1 MTHGKP
7 ADQKGHR
14 QRLRQRYVEA
24 GPGAL
29 ADYEML
35 ELLLFHAIPRRDT
48 KPTAKRLIETFG
60 SYAAVLR
67 ADVKALSAVKGVGE
81 TTAIMLKSVVY
92 AAERLAREEIMDRVV
107 LSSWD
112 ALMNHIRISMARQET
127 ERFRIL
133 FLNVKNALI
142 ADEEQQSGFV
152 NHAPVYPREVIKRAL
167 ELCASALILIH
178 NHPSGIPDPSP
189 ADIDMTRKIKE
200 ADDQLGVRLH
210 NHIIFAREG
219 TFSMRS
225 EGLI

>member
-1 MTHGKP
+1 MAENNST
-7 ADQKGHR
+7 DQKGHR
-14 QRLRQRYVEA
+14 QRLRQRFVDA

-48 KPTAKRLIETFG
+48 KPVAKRLINHFG

-67 ADVKALSAVKGVGE
+67 ADVKALGTVKGVGE
-81 TTAIMLKSVVY
+81 TTAIMLKSIAD
-92 AAERLAREEIMDRVV
+92 AAERLARDEIMDRVV
-107 LSSWD
+107 LSSWE
-112 ALMNHIRISMARQET
+112 ALMDYLKISMARQET

-133 FLNVKNALI
+133 FLDVKNALI
-142 ADEEQQSGFV
+142 ADEEQQSGTV

-167 ELCASALILIH
+167 EIGASALILIH
-178 NHPSGIPDPSP
+178 NHPSGIPEPSP
-189 ADIDMTRKIKE
+189 ADIDMTRKIEE
-200 ADDQLGVRLH
+200 AGDPLGIRLH
-210 NHIIFAREG
+210 DHIVVAREG

>member
-1 MTHGKP
+1 MAQEKP
-7 ADQKGHR
+7 SDQKGHR
-14 QRLRQRYVEA
+14 QRLRQRFVEA
-24 GPGAL
+24 GPGSL

-48 KPTAKRLIETFG
+48 KPTAKRLIERFG

-67 ADVKALSAVKGVGE
+67 ADVKALSQVKGVGE
-81 TTAIMLKSVVY
+81 TTSIMLKSVAD
-92 AAERLAREEIMDRVV
+92 AAERLARDEVMDRIV

-112 ALMNHIRISMARQET
+112 ELMDYLKISMARQET

-133 FLNVKNALI
+133 FLDVKNALI
-142 ADEEQQSGFV
+142 ADEEQQTGTV

-167 ELCASALILIH
+167 ELGASALILIH

-189 ADIDMTRKIKE
+189 ADIDMTRKVEE
-200 ADDQLGVRLH
+200 AGEQLGVRLH
-210 NHIIFAREG
+210 DHIIVAREG
-219 TFSMRS
+219 TFSMRA

>member
-1 MTHGKP
+1 MVQDNTT
-7 ADQKGHR
+7 DQKGHR
-14 QRLRQRYVEA
+14 QRLRQRFVEA

-35 ELLLFHAIPRRDT
+35 ELLLFHVIPRRDT
-48 KPTAKRLIETFG
+48 KPVAKRLINHFG

-67 ADVKALSAVKGVGE
+67 VDVKSLSTVKGVGD
-81 TTAIMLKSVVY
+81 TTAIMLKSVAD
-92 AAERLAREEIMDRVV
+92 AAERLARDEVMDRVV
-107 LSSWD
+107 LSSWE
-112 ALMNHIRISMARQET
+112 ALIDYLKISMARQET

-133 FLNVKNALI
+133 FLDVKNALI
-142 ADEEQQSGFV
+142 ADEEQQSGTV

-167 ELCASALILIH
+167 ELGASALILIH

-189 ADIDMTRKIKE
+189 ADIDMTRKIEE
-200 ADDQLGVRLH
+200 AGDQLGIRLH
-210 NHIIFAREG
+210 DHIIVAREG

>member
-1 MTHGKP
+1 MTQDKP

-14 QRLRQRYVEA
+14 QRLRQRFVEA

-81 TTAIMLKSVVY
+81 TTAIMLKSVAD
-92 AAERLAREEIMDRVV
+92 AAERLARDEIMDRVV

-112 ALMNHIRISMARQET
+112 ALMDYLKISMARQET

-133 FLNVKNALI
+133 FLDVKNALI
-142 ADEEQQSGFV
+142 ANEEQQSGTV

-167 ELCASALILIH
+167 ELGASALILIL

-189 ADIDMTRKIKE
+189 ADIDMTRKIEE
-200 ADDQLGVRLH
+200 AGDQLGVRLH
-210 NHIIFAREG
+210 DHIIVAREG

>member
-1 MTHGKP
+1 MTQDKP

-14 QRLRQRYVEA
+14 QRLRQRFVEA

-81 TTAIMLKSVVY
+81 TTAIMLKSVAD
-92 AAERLAREEIMDRVV
+92 AAERLARDEIMDRVV

-112 ALMNHIRISMARQET
+112 ALMDYLKISMARQET

-133 FLNVKNALI
+133 FLDVKNALI
-142 ADEEQQSGFV
+142 ADEEQQSGTV

-167 ELCASALILIH
+167 ELGASALILIH

-189 ADIDMTRKIKE
+189 ADIDMTRKIEE
-200 ADDQLGVRLH
+200 AGDQLGVRLH
-210 NHIIFAREG
+210 DHIIVAREG